1 MTVSSFGDRFM
12 LTLCA
17 WRENRGGGEAG
28 MQSVMNSIM
37 NRVAK
42 DNSSVYDEVVRFE
55 QFSSI
60 TAKGDPELA
69 LYPKDSDPQWLLAQ
83 ALSTKA
89 LSNVLP
95 DITGGALS
103 YYAVDIPKIPWWA
116 PSMTPTVII
125 AGQQFLK

>member
-1 MTVSSFGDRFM
+1 
-12 LTLCA
+12 
-17 WRENRGGGEAG
+17 
-28 MQSVMNSIM
+28 MQSVMNVVM
-37 NRVAK
+37 NRVHRN
-42 DNSSVYDEVVRFE
+42 NSSAYDEIMKPE
-55 QFSSI
+55 QFSSM
-60 TAKGDPELA
+60 TSPGDPQLG
-69 LYPKDSDPQWLLAQ
+69 LYAKDNDPQWLLAQ